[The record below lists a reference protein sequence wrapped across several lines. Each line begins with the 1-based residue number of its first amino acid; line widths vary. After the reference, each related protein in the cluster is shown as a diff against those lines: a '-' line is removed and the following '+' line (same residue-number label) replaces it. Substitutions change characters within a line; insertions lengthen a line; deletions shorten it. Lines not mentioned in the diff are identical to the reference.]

1 MPLMKRG
8 PLGFLLRVTFD
19 PGSEIFSLGPGS
31 ASAAD
36 AVIKPQCDLQHAAMT
51 DGAGLSIHKYACGL
65 S

>member
-19 PGSEIFSLGPGS
+19 PGSEISDTGS

-36 AVIKPQCDLQHAAMT
+36 AVIKSQCDLQHAAMT
-51 DGAGLSIHKYACGL
+51 DGAGLGSHKYACGL